1 MASQDWLSKDFYAV
15 LGVPKEADDAAI
27 KKAYRKLARK
37 LHPDQN
43 AGDPK
48 AEERFKEIGEAYAV
62 LSEPEERH
70 QYDQL
75 RAMTTGGAR
84 FTAGPGGAGGGFEDV
99 FSGMFGNGGNMRFN
113 TGGRGGA
120 GGAGPT
126 PDLQDLLGGLFG
138 GAGQG
143 GAGGFGG
150 DPYGGFGGDPYG
162 GYGAPRGPRRG
173 ADVSARTTLDFRQ
186 AVQGD
191 TVTLATG
198 DGDRLTTRIPAG
210 VKDGQKIRLRGKG
223 QPGGP
228 GAERGD
234 LILTVAVTPHPVF
247 GRDGDNLTVDLP
259 VTFAEAALGATV
271 SVPTLSGTA
280 VRVKVAP
287 GTPSGRVL
295 RIKGRGVKHAKGDG
309 DLLAKVQVIV
319 PQRLTDEAREA
330 LERLRDQEEGLDPRA
345 ELFAKAAH

>member
-15 LGVPKEADDAAI
+15 LGVPKDADEAAV

-62 LSEPEERH
+62 LSDPEQRR
-70 QYDQL
+70 QYDQI

-84 FTAGPGGAGGGFEDV
+84 FTAGPGGAGGFEDI
-99 FSGMFGNGGNMRFN
+99 FSGMFGGGGPNVRFS

-120 GGAGPT
+120 GGAGP
-126 PDLQDLLGGLFG
+126 DLQDLLGGLFA
-138 GAGQG
+138 GAGG
-143 GAGGFGG
+143 PAGAGGFGA
-150 DPYGGFGGDPYG
+150 DPYGGFGGT
-162 GYGAPRGPRRG
+162 RGPRKG
-173 ADVSARTTLDFRQ
+173 ADVSARTTIDFRQ

-191 TVTLATG
+191 TVTLTSG
-198 DGDRLTTRIPAG
+198 DGGRVTTRIPAG

-223 QPGGP
+223 QSGGP
-228 GAERGD
+228 GGEPGD

-247 GRDGDNLTVDLP
+247 GRDGDNLTVELP

-271 SVPTLSGTA
+271 SVPTLTGEA
-280 VRVKVAP
+280 VRVRVAP

-295 RIKGRGVKHAKGDG
+295 RIKGRGVKHAKGEG
-309 DLLAKVQVIV
+309 DLLAKVQVVV
-319 PQRLTDEAREA
+319 PQRLTDEARAAVETLHA
-330 LERLRDQEEGLDPRA
+330 QDEGFDPRA
-345 ELFAKAAH
+345 ELFVKAAR

>member
-1 MASQDWLSKDFYAV
+1 MCIRDSFYAV

-62 LSEPEERH
+62 LSDPEERH

-173 ADVSARTTLDFRQ
+173 ADVSARTTLDFRPVSYTHLDVYKRQ
-186 AVQGD
+186 S
-191 TVTLATG
+191 
-198 DGDRLTTRIPAG
+198 LTPAG
-210 VKDGQKIRLRGKG
+210 IRVVSRS
-223 QPGGP
+223 PSP
-228 GAERGD
+228 
-234 LILTVAVTPHPVF
+234 VASV
-247 GRDGDNLTVDLP
+247 
-259 VTFAEAALGATV
+259 TV
-271 SVPTLSGTA
+271 SPWTA
-280 VRVKVAP
+280 
-287 GTPSGRVL
+287 
-295 RIKGRGVKHAKGDG
+295 
-309 DLLAKVQVIV
+309 
-319 PQRLTDEAREA
+319 
-330 LERLRDQEEGLDPRA
+330 
-345 ELFAKAAH
+345 

>member
-62 LSEPEERH
+62 LSDPDERH

-138 GAGQG
+138 GAG
-143 GAGGFGG
+143 
-150 DPYGGFGGDPYG
+150 
-162 GYGAPRGPRRG
+162 
-173 ADVSARTTLDFRQ
+173 
-186 AVQGD
+186 
-191 TVTLATG
+191 
-198 DGDRLTTRIPAG
+198 
-210 VKDGQKIRLRGKG
+210 
-223 QPGGP
+223 
-228 GAERGD
+228 
-234 LILTVAVTPHPVF
+234 
-247 GRDGDNLTVDLP
+247 
-259 VTFAEAALGATV
+259 
-271 SVPTLSGTA
+271 
-280 VRVKVAP
+280 
-287 GTPSGRVL
+287 
-295 RIKGRGVKHAKGDG
+295 
-309 DLLAKVQVIV
+309 
-319 PQRLTDEAREA
+319 
-330 LERLRDQEEGLDPRA
+330 
-345 ELFAKAAH
+345 